1 MNLELQVENNLLVVV
16 FHSDYSVTGRGFNLV
31 YSVVQADQPGATGDQ
46 NLVPFTS
53 PSVSTSITTRFII
66 PQIETIDVFYPQTG
80 SSGIIKSPGFPSSY
94 TNKLD
99 TTSVV
104 SLDPTRPQLVTFTF
118 DTFDLELCDDC
129 QCDWLE
135 IDVDPAQRFCG
146 DVLDKKSLTVLV
158 QKGSLEVKFHSD
170 YSITGR
176 GFLATYSAVSA

>member
-1 MNLELQVENNLLVVV
+1 MPCIYNFKMTRFKMIPQELI
-16 FHSDYSVTGRGFNLV
+16 FHKTCITAIDSSHKAQRGF
-31 YSVVQADQPGATGDQ
+31 P
-46 NLVPFTS
+46 PFSYRRYLFCFVFSFLFLSSILQTS
-53 PSVSTSITTRFII
+53 HISHIHLKEQKSVSDILFCL
-66 PQIETIDVFYPQTG
+66 PVDVFYPQTG

-146 DVLDKKSLTVLV
+146 DVLDKKSLTG
-158 QKGSLEVKFHSD
+158 Q
-170 YSITGR
+170 
-176 GFLATYSAVSA
+176 